1 MQVKNINHLP
11 DIRNKNRKA
20 RKHTGHYKVSSLY
33 LSVIYHSLELTKA
46 YAFYTILR
54 HQYKETDIHDYKTK
68 YHAICKI
75 TGIRSINTVKKYIKI
90 IVENNWAEINTGT
103 RSKRTHLRLFSSKRI
118 AERNK
123 IKTHKIFSIQKSKIK
138 NQKHMED
145 WFTFLMVNN
154 NKDRQYH
161 NAYEKIDFL
170 SIGKRFNSTNS
181 PKGKVR
187 EASIRTLLDKYTR
200 KLPQKKAVVTQI
212 NQSQKQLGKI
222 FKRSA
227 ATVNLRLK
235 RAEENQILIQ
245 ERKKLVRLYYSPIRP
260 TREYMD
266 ELGEKHKGYV
276 YHCDKAVWLKKSSSY
291 SANKQIEFEPSNTD
305 ETKFKDIKSGMK
317 CSIIKQYL
325 KWYKSNLT
333 FDDSGRIDGL
343 RPFRKQTDFVRKKVH
358 VRYTKPAEE
367 REMKKAAERI
377 NNYMMAMDKK
387 VLIQDN
393 LTF

>member
-1 MQVKNINHLP
+1 
-11 DIRNKNRKA
+11 
-20 RKHTGHYKVSSLY
+20 
-33 LSVIYHSLELTKA
+33 
-46 YAFYTILR
+46 
-54 HQYKETDIHDYKTK
+54 
-68 YHAICKI
+68 
-75 TGIRSINTVKKYIKI
+75 
-90 IVENNWAEINTGT
+90 
-103 RSKRTHLRLFSSKRI
+103 
-118 AERNK
+118 
-123 IKTHKIFSIQKSKIK
+123 
-138 NQKHMED
+138 MED

-200 KLPQKKAVVTQI
+200 KLPQKKAVVTQV

-227 ATVNLRLK
+227 ATVNMRLK

-333 FDDSGRIDGL
+333 FDDSGMIDGL
-343 RPFRKQTDFVRKKVH
+343 RPFRKQTDFVIKKVH
-358 VRYTKPAEE
+358 VRYTKPVEE

-377 NNYMMAMDKK
+377 SNYMMAMDKK